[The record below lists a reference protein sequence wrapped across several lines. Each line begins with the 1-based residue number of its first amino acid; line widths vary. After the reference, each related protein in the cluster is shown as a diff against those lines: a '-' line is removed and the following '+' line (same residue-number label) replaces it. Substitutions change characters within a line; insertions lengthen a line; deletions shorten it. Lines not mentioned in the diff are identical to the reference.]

1 MPMGKG
7 TYGKKVG
14 RPPKKK
20 KENDEEKKKEVI
32 GFTTTATIS
41 ELIDKRPMTK
51 RRGRSKRRLK
61 TSFKAPERV
70 LKVKKV

>member
-1 MPMGKG
+1 M
-7 TYGKKVG
+7 
-14 RPPKKK
+14 
-20 KENDEEKKKEVI
+20 N

-61 TSFKAPERV
+61 TSFKAPQRV

>member
-1 MPMGKG
+1 M
-7 TYGKKVG
+7 
-14 RPPKKK
+14 
-20 KENDEEKKKEVI
+20 I

-51 RRGRSKRRLK
+51 RRGKSKRRLK
-61 TSFKAPERV
+61 TSFKAPQRV